1 MTISSGYSPYAKYA
15 IIEYRIAWGED
26 GDCHDLEIYEGKHW
40 RRVRKIVKLCEQG
53 LDEPIINEDGSKW
66 TIQWIERV
74 ERWMDQHGNYTED
87 DDYEDLWSRSQSE
100 KEES

>member
-1 MTISSGYSPYAKYA
+1 MTGGYYPYAKYA
-15 IIEYRIAWGED
+15 IIEYRIAWGVD

-40 RRVRKIVKLCEQG
+40 RKARKIVKLCEQG
-53 LDEPIINEDGSKW
+53 LDEPEIDKDGSEL

-74 ERWMDQHGNYTED
+74 ERWMDQHGHYTGD

-100 KEES
+100 KEESE